1 VELGY
6 IKRFFNSI
14 WNFIY
19 GQDMF
24 SVSHNPFIS
33 NGSESTGSWFGGL
46 VSISLIILML
56 MLTMLKTMEMTGK
69 TDQSV
74 SQFTVP
80 ATIDE
85 LETMYDEANLENIT
99 FGFQIKDKSVN
110 KTNSNGSIYE
120 FIDMLQIS

>member
-1 VELGY
+1 MF
-6 IKRFFNSI
+6 RFHH
-14 WNFIY
+14 
-19 GQDMF
+19 D
-24 SVSHNPFIS
+24 PFIS
-33 NGSESTGSWFGGL
+33 NGSGATGSWFGGFI
-46 VSISLIILML
+46 SICLIVLLLML
-56 MLTMLKTMEMTGK
+56 VFLKSREMAGK

-85 LETMYDEANLENIT
+85 LEKTYDETSFENIT

-110 KTNSNGSIYE
+110 KTNSQGIIFE